1 MRVSGALVSRA
12 ALWYVLAVAAVVAA
26 GVALLVLGARA
37 DVLALSAVVCVL
49 AGGVHARLARIERA
63 VLACLA
69 ASLSKRRE
77 S

>member
-1 MRVSGALVSRA
+1 MSRA
-12 ALWYVLAVAAVVAA
+12 ALWYVLAVAAVAA
-26 GVALLVLGARA
+26 GVALLALGARA
-37 DVLALSAVVCVL
+37 DVLAVMAVVCVL
-49 AGGVHARLARIERA
+49 AGGVHARLGRIERA